1 MNNLWTFG
9 ALVLLILLLN
19 PYFVFALRIEFDDPK
34 DIKDWELGPGA
45 TAEVSNGQLEL
56 KVVGGQN
63 SGVFLATR
71 NGPIT
76 KWKSKL
82 VK

>member
-1 MNNLWTFG
+1 MNNFWTFG
-9 ALVLLILLLN
+9 ALVLLILLLS

-56 KVVGGQN
+56 KVGGQN
-63 SGVFLATR
+63 SGIFLATR
-71 NGPIT
+71 NGLIT
-76 KWKSKL
+76 KWRSKP

>member
-1 MNNLWTFG
+1 MNNFWKFA
-9 ALVLLILLLN
+9 ALVFLILLLS

-56 KVVGGQN
+56 KVGGQN
-63 SGVFLATR
+63 SGIFF
-71 NGPIT
+71 GDP
-76 KWKSKL
+76 KWIFSFVVL
-82 VK
+82 W

>member
-1 MNNLWTFG
+1 MNNFWKFA
-9 ALVLLILLLN
+9 ALVFLILFLS

-34 DIKDWELGPGA
+34 DIKDWELGPDA

-56 KVVGGQN
+56 KVGGQN
-63 SGVFLATR
+63 SGIFLATR
-71 NGPIT
+71 NGLIT
-76 KWKSKL
+76 KWRSKP

>member
-1 MNNLWTFG
+1 MNNFWTFC
-9 ALVLLILLLN
+9 ALVLLILLLS

-56 KVVGGQN
+56 KVGGQN
-63 SGVFLATR
+63 SGIFFWRPQMDFFHMT
-71 NGPIT
+71 
-76 KWKSKL
+76 
-82 VK
+82 

>member
-1 MNNLWTFG
+1 MNNFWTFG
-9 ALVLLILLLN
+9 ALVLLILLLS

-56 KVVGGQN
+56 KVVGGAELGCFFWRPEMDRLQN
-63 SGVFLATR
+63 GSQ
-71 NGPIT
+71 
-76 KWKSKL
+76 SS
-82 VK
+82 

>member
-1 MNNLWTFG
+1 MNNFWKFG
-9 ALVLLILLLN
+9 ALVLLILLLS

-63 SGVFLATR
+63 SGVFFWRPEMDRLQ
-71 NGPIT
+71 NG
-76 KWKSKL
+76 SQSS
-82 VK
+82 

>member
-9 ALVLLILLLN
+9 ALVLLILLLS

-56 KVVGGQN
+56 KVGGQN
-63 SGVFLATR
+63 SGIFLATR
-71 NGPIT
+71 NGLIT
-76 KWKSKL
+76 KWRSKP

>member
-1 MNNLWTFG
+1 MNNFWKFAALVF
-9 ALVLLILLLN
+9 LVLLLS

-56 KVVGGQN
+56 KVGGQ
-63 SGVFLATR
+63 
-71 NGPIT
+71 
-76 KWKSKL
+76 
-82 VK
+82 